1 MKKLTVLIGLS
12 LLILGL
18 SAEPWIIDSDVNIT
32 LSQSAF
38 SDNWQ
43 GKELSNITWMA
54 SSNTSLERQRNEWL
68 RCRHTL
74 KLAFGQTH
82 LQKTNSSGNKYWE
95 APDKSTDKIDLES
108 LFRLTLQTWVDPYV
122 AGRLET
128 QFLDLSQRDM
138 DNTRIINPMLFTESA
153 GMMRTF
159 IEDESTLLNTRLGA
173 AFRQNV
179 NRDRLDMSL
188 DKETLTTMDGGLQV
202 VSEFKK
208 NLEAPLQSTFRSRLQ
223 IYQALYNSESDD
235 LATDDWKSP
244 DLAWENSL
252 STKLFGLVSANLI
265 FELLYDKEQVHEMQ
279 WKQSLG
285 LGLSYTLY

>member
-1 MKKLTVLIGLS
+1 MKKLTVLIALS
-12 LLILGL
+12 ILILGL
-18 SAEPWIIDSDVNIT
+18 SAEPWNIDSDMNLT

-43 GKELSNITWMA
+43 GKEMSNITWMA
-54 SSNTSLERQRNEWL
+54 SSNTSMEKQMKEWL
-68 RCRHTL
+68 HNRNTL

-82 LQKTNSSGNKYWE
+82 LQKTNSAGEKYWE

-108 LFRLTLQTWVDPYV
+108 LWRFTLQTWVDPFV
-122 AGRLET
+122 AGRMES
-128 QFLDLSQRDM
+128 QFLDLSQQDQ
-138 DNTRIINPMLFTESA
+138 DNTRFVNPLLFTESA

-159 IEDESTLLNTRLGA
+159 IDNESTSLNTRLGA

-179 NRDRLDMSL
+179 NRDQMDINL
-188 DKETLTTMDGGLQV
+188 DKETLTTMDGGLQL
-202 VSEFKK
+202 VSELRK
-208 NLEAPLQSTFRSRLQ
+208 NIEAPLQSAFRSRLQ

-244 DLAWENSL
+244 DLVWENSL

-265 FELLYDKEQVHEMQ
+265 FELRYDKEQVHELQ

-285 LGLSYTLY
+285 LGLSYTLF